1 MKKLMILV
9 VTTFIA
15 ATMLLTT
22 GCDAIFH
29 TTDLGDIVEKT
40 YDFSGFTAVHL
51 SDAFQ
56 YQITQSDTYSITVSA
71 YQSMLD
77 HLEIHQSGNTLYIG
91 LKFGLFGFNDNGN
104 TGITITMP
112 QLNKL
117 DLSGACTGNTA
128 GFNSNSDFE
137 ADLSGAS
144 QLNLDL
150 TAGKTILD
158 ASGASDIT
166 GDLTSGY
173 TEITLS
179 GASRCE
185 LTGSAANTTIEAS
198 GASSVNSPDFTMD
211 SADVTLDGASNA
223 GVLTDGTLNLDIS
236 GFSTLNYYGN
246 PTLGTID
253 ISGLSKLNHK

>member
-77 HLEIHQSGNTLYIG
+77 HLDIHQSGNTLYIG

-117 DLSGACTGNTA
+117 DFSGACTGNTA

-137 ADLSGAS
+137 ADLSGTR
-144 QLNLDL
+144 LNLENHSRENFPGCL
-150 TAGKTILD
+150 RSFRYHRGFNLRIY
-158 ASGASDIT
+158 
-166 GDLTSGY
+166 GDY
-173 TEITLS
+173 
-179 GASRCE
+179 
-185 LTGSAANTTIEAS
+185 
-198 GASSVNSPDFTMD
+198 
-211 SADVTLDGASNA
+211 
-223 GVLTDGTLNLDIS
+223 
-236 GFSTLNYYGN
+236 
-246 PTLGTID
+246 TLGRQ
-253 ISGLSKLNHK
+253 